1 MIEGYFNFVG
11 EQELMFVCQ
20 TSHAQIKE
28 CVVSFLQ
35 GFGAASQET
44 GAAILPGLPGADPHR
59 AACPESG
66 LCNARVHTVRVG
78 TLKNLIVQ
86 IFHMITSCTN

>member
-1 MIEGYFNFVG
+1 MTAKPHMHRLKNVF
-11 EQELMFVCQ
+11 L
-20 TSHAQIKE
+20 
-28 CVVSFLQ
+28 SFLQ

-44 GAAILPGLPGADPHR
+44 GTAILPGLPGANPHR